1 MRGKVIFIDTV
12 HPILA
17 DRLENMGFE
26 CDWKTELSMEDVLN
40 ILPEYTGA
48 VIRSK
53 FKMTKDVLDRG
64 KNLKFI
70 CRSGSGMENIDTAYA
85 KEKGILCI
93 NSPEGN
99 RDAVGEHTVGMLLAL
114 FNNLIRGDKEVRQGM
129 WHREENRGIEIKGK
143 TIGIIGYG
151 NMGMAFAQRLKGF
164 GANVLAHDKYRT
176 DYSDQYAKE
185 SSLEEIYSQADV
197 VSIHLP
203 LNDET
208 MHYINKDFI
217 QRFEKDIFII
227 NTSRGKQLVT
237 ADLVAAVKSG
247 KVRGACLDVLE
258 FESSSF
264 EQLGENIPGIA
275 KELFELDNVLL
286 SPHVA
291 GWTIESYEKLSSVL
305 ADKVAESIK

>member
-12 HPILA
+12 HPVLA
-17 DRLENMGFE
+17 DRLGSMGFE
-26 CDWKTELSMEDVLN
+26 CDWKTELSKEEVLN

-53 FKMTKDVLDRG
+53 FKMTREVLDHG
-64 KNLKFI
+64 NNLRFI

-85 KEKGILCI
+85 EQKGIICI
-93 NSPEGN
+93 NSQEGN

-129 WHREENRGIEIKGK
+129 WHREENRGIEVKGK

-164 GANVLAHDKYRT
+164 EAHVLAYDKYRANYG
-176 DYSDQYAKE
+176 DDHAKE
-185 SSLEEIYSQADV
+185 SSLEEIYSKADV

-203 LNDET
+203 LNEET

-237 ADLVAAVKSG
+237 ADLIAAVKSG

-264 EQLGENIPGIA
+264 EQLGENIPDVA
-275 KELFELDNVLL
+275 RELFELDNVIL

-291 GWTIESYEKLSSVL
+291 GWTFESYEKLSSVL